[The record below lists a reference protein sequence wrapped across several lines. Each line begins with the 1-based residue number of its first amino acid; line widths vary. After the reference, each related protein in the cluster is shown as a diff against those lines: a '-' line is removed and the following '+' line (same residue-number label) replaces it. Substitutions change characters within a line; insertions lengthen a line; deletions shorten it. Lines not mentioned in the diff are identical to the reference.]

1 MPGHN
6 LTDARTHPHACTGV
20 KSDHVK
26 TVERLAAAEKEAAA
40 ARDALERLR
49 VRAAEAE
56 GDAAAAGKRKDAAL
70 AREAAA
76 AAAQRALHA
85 AIRQVPGGGEHDGV
99 GLLLRMTS
107 GQIFIKSITPGGPAA
122 SCGLQPEDEVLEA
135 FARHPCAAS
144 VHATRVCAWKNDRTR
159 VRS

>member
-1 MPGHN
+1 M
-6 LTDARTHPHACTGV
+6 
-20 KSDHVK
+20 
-26 TVERLAAAEKEAAA
+26 
-40 ARDALERLR
+40 ARDALERMR

-56 GDAAAAGKRKDAAL
+56 ADAAAAGKRKDAAL
-70 AREAAA
+70 AREAA

-135 FARHPCAAS
+135 S
-144 VHATRVCAWKNDRTR
+144 T
-159 VRS
+159 

>member
-1 MPGHN
+1 M
-6 LTDARTHPHACTGV
+6 
-20 KSDHVK
+20 
-26 TVERLAAAEKEAAA
+26 
-40 ARDALERLR
+40 ARDALERMR

-56 GDAAAAGKRKDAAL
+56 ADAAAAVKRKDAAL

-107 GQIFIKSITPGGPAA
+107 GQIFVKSITPGGPAA
-122 SCGLQPEDEVLEA
+122 SCGLQPEDEVLA
-135 FARHPCAAS
+135 ASTRHSCAATM
-144 VHATRVCAWKNDRTR
+144 HAKRVCAWKNVRTR